1 MPVTVGEGPSPTR
14 CFERCEEKVLC
25 FDPTSGQG
33 ELVGKE
39 LNKNDIGQLLAV
51 LGAGPFIFF
60 PFLEDLVEARR
71 RGLIADDLRVIA
83 RDLEGFGDEIGNV
96 FPSRGSSEW
105 D

>member
-1 MPVTVGEGPSPTR
+1 MPVRVGEGPSLTR
-14 CFERCEEKVLC
+14 RFERCEEEVLG

-60 PFLEDLVEARR
+60 LFLEDLVKARR
-71 RGLIADDLRVIA
+71 RGLIADNLRVIA
-83 RDLEGFGDEIGNV
+83 RDLKGFGDEIGNV
-96 FPSRGSSEW
+96 FPGRDSGEW